1 MVFLRDTIQLIHIK
15 AVSPSG
21 AHVRNT
27 MRAVTILILLF
38 GTLMLTGC
46 NNAPGASGQ
55 YATHDRGNG
64 TVDPSAPW
72 YSSSRL
78 Y

>member
-1 MVFLRDTIQLIHIK
+1 MVNR
-15 AVSPSG
+15 PNYSG
-21 AHVRNT
+21 ET
-27 MRAVTILILLF
+27 MRLIATLIISV

-46 NNAPGASGQ
+46 NAPGANGQ

-64 TVDPSAPW
+64 SIDKSAPW
-72 YSSSRL
+72 YASPSR